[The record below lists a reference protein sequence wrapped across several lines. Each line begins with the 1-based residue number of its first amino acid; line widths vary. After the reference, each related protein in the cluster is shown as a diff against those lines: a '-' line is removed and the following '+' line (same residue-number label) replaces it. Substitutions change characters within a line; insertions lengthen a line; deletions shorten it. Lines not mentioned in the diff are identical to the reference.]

1 MQKWDMETKATN
13 KPKVVPKVVESK
25 AGTMD
30 ISKAPE
36 ALVQEARKYKSADEF
51 INAQLQPDDVVM
63 FQGKVVKLK
72 NFS

>member
-1 MQKWDMETKATN
+1 MSA
-13 KPKVVPKVVESK
+13 SK

-30 ISKAPE
+30 MSKAPE
-36 ALVQEARKYKSADEF
+36 ALIQEAKKYKSADEF
-51 INAQLQPDDVVM
+51 IKAQLQPDDVVM

>member
-1 MQKWDMETKATN
+1 MSA
-13 KPKVVPKVVESK
+13 SK
-25 AGTMD
+25 AGTMELPD
-30 ISKAPE
+30 
-36 ALVQEARKYKSADEF
+36 ALIQEAKKYKSADEF